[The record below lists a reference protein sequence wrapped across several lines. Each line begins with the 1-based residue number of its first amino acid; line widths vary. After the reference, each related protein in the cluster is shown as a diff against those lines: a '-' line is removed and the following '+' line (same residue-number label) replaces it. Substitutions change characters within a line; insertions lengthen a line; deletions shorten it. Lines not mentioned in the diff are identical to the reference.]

1 MNHHDHSMPV
11 HLYIH
16 TYITTPSNSAEGNQQ
31 HAFEVDPRNHR
42 LLRLASIF
50 TCENTSSPGSI
61 HLARILSATSAETSA
76 FIVGVARGDPL
87 RDALFA
93 KASLQYYNVMQILA
107 IVQGL
112 DSTGG
117 CSWGGKKVGRPF
129 PRCPSDLRRVL

>member
-1 MNHHDHSMPV
+1 MP
-11 HLYIH
+11 LKWIH
-16 TYITTPSNSAEGNQQ
+16 ETTVYYAWPP
-31 HAFEVDPRNHR
+31 F
-42 LLRLASIF
+42 LLV
-50 TCENTSSPGSI
+50 NTSSPGSI

-117 CSWGGKKVGRPF
+117 CSWGGKKGKALSTMPF
-129 PRCPSDLRRVL
+129 GFELCLVNSL